1 MKKRISILVLI
12 LFLLSFLMFDMPVFA
27 LTGDINGDGKVD
39 DEDTAM
45 YGYYLSGDSKLSDE
59 EWAIIEKNVK
69 ANGDL
74 NKDGKYDQ
82 DDASEIIS
90 IIQHG
95 HTLTP
100 DVDSCI
106 GFEDPDGCNLGIA
119 LDGSRYGCAWN
130 DKYNF
135 CSPNGLAYLACGE
148 GDTDAHDIPQFLP
161 RITSYAI
168 AILKTVTPVILII
181 MSMVQIIKAIASQ
194 NEDEMKKAKSAL
206 VKKLI
211 AATLIFFVTT
221 IVQFVIKKA
230 ADGSEFASVNNC
242 LSCFI
247 NNDCNGSLYFVD
259 GYGNCYDVDSKSQVD
274 CDTDIGVK
282 PRGWVEAVDGSS
294 SDDSESEE

>member
-1 MKKRISILVLI
+1 MRKYYKFILLVVFFSVFLISKTYAAEVESCESLQNRDACN
-12 LFLLSFLMFDMPVFA
+12 SS
-27 LTGDINGDGKVD
+27 TEDGVSCKWY
-39 DEDTAM
+39 ED
-45 YGYYLSGDSKLSDE
+45 GS
-59 EWAIIEKNVK
+59 
-69 ANGDL
+69 ANGCAKATTL
-74 NKDGKYDQ
+74 
-82 DDASEIIS
+82 ASNLSSTAE
-90 IIQHG
+90 
-95 HTLTP
+95 
-100 DVDSCI
+100 SCI
-106 GFEDPDGCNLGIA
+106 DFKEPDYCNLGIGK
-119 LDGSRYGCAWN
+119 DGSRFGCAWN

-148 GDTDAHDIPQFLP
+148 GDSAAHDIPQFLP

-194 NEDEMKKAKSAL
+194 NEDEMKKARSAL

-242 LSCFI
+242 LSCFV
-247 NNDCNGSLYFVD
+247 NNDCDGALYFVD

-274 CDTDIGVK
+274 CDTTIGVK
-282 PRGWVEAVDGSS
+282 PRGWVEAAGDSS
-294 SDDSESEE
+294 SDDSSGGSPHGGVDF